1 VLCRILTE
9 LKLLS
14 TPVGIITLAAGVG
27 DDVVGWVLL
36 ALCVALVNAGTGIAA
51 LYVILTA
58 IAWALFLAF
67 AVRPGFMW
75 VLRRTHSLQDGP
87 TQGVMVLTVL
97 MVRPT
102 FCYIQSISSVQLSE
116 YMLIL
121 WLVPIVSW
129 KLILHRRDWR
139 ASHFRSFSCWPH
151 LPA

>member
-1 VLCRILTE
+1 MLCRILTE

-75 VLRRTHSLQDGP
+75 VLHRTHSLQDGP

-97 MVRPT
+97 MVRPS
-102 FCYIQSISSVQLSE
+102 FCCI
-116 YMLIL
+116 
-121 WLVPIVSW
+121 PIY
-129 KLILHRRDWR
+129 
-139 ASHFRSFSCWPH
+139 
-151 LPA
+151 